1 MSGDG
6 KRYGFAHGC
15 NTCHVSASTVGSWLI
30 IDMDMGRKT
39 SVFHRA
45 PYASTEMSGDG
56 KTGLFDLLSAS
67 TVGTWSLFIWGIEW
81 INLDLTIVII
91 IATDQRDTTAFYGT
105 AI

>member
-30 IDMDMGRKT
+30 IDMDKGQTT
-39 SVFHRA
+39 SVFIELLMA
-45 PYASTEMSGDG
+45 PTEMSGDG

-67 TVGTWSLFIWGIEW
+67 TVGTWPLFIWGIEW
-81 INLDLTIVII
+81 INLDLTTVIT
-91 IATDQRDTTAFYGT
+91 IATDRWDIIACSGT
-105 AI
+105 VI